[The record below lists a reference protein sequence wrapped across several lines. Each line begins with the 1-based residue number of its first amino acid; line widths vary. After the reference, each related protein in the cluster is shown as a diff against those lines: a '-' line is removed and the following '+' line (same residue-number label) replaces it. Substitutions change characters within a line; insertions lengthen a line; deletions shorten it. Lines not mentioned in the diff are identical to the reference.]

1 MEIPRLWYFNKKKL
15 SIHLCSS
22 FMPCGSFR
30 IPGKPAMPVPQ
41 ALLGLH
47 ESKVITSK
55 SLIMATVSGAIRI
68 SIPAAT
74 AANLKTLKASLVN
87 IAEKLGCRPCF
98 SGADCFFH
106 LEHDYRID
114 EKAVVSAS
122 PQIGERRAFPGSLGK
137 TIRVTLSPKAGF
149 SIETITASVEKI
161 AELSG
166 HTACATGCNIFFQH
180 FLDDMRSFAVN
191 EKGLIAK
198 F

>member
-1 MEIPRLWYFNKKKL
+1 MLN
-15 SIHLCSS
+15 S
-22 FMPCGSFR
+22 
-30 IPGKPAMPVPQ
+30 Q
-41 ALLGLH
+41 AFIDLH
-47 ESKVITSK
+47 ESKIITK
-55 SLIMATVSGAIRI
+55 KPPFMATISGAIRV
-68 SIPAAT
+68 SIPAST
-74 AANLKTLKASLVN
+74 AANLKTLKTSLVN

-106 LEHDYRID
+106 LEHDYVID
-114 EKAVVSAS
+114 EKAVVAANR
-122 PQIGERRAFPGSLGK
+122 QTVERRSFPGSLGK

-149 SIETITASVEKI
+149 SIDTITAAVEKI